1 MDRSEQLM
9 VRVRRAAILAGAGA
23 ASIGVAALAGHATER
38 PELSTWL
45 LGRGSLAA
53 GAAVGLVLVG
63 LGICLVAPQW
73 RRSWVRRSGLLPGIV
88 ATALGLVALFEEAFD
103 ADLVFDRPFE
113 ALQVLAEGRVPA
125 LTAGAFT
132 LGATALVLLALGG
145 RRRLLTAQGLA
156 LASLG
161 TACVGLTAQLY
172 GFDALRVGA
181 SPFSTVS
188 LPGLVGMLA
197 ASLGLLLARPEVG
210 ALRLVVDPTAGGAS
224 IRRLLPVT
232 AALVLT
238 LGALRVW
245 GEGRGFYAGALGS
258 AIFAVSSVFLIGA
271 LILWNALRLRDAELS
286 LLREQEIR
294 NERQRQFR
302 HAIVEAPIPIV
313 MFADDGEVLQVS
325 RMVEEI
331 TGHPMEDLPDLTA
344 WSRLVAGGGRGEGR
358 SLLTSLD
365 DFREIEV
372 RTAGGGRRI
381 WRIRTSSLGLL
392 PDDRNTFVTMGLD
405 LTDIRRADE
414 QKDEFLA
421 VLGHELR
428 NPLAA
433 LSSGLELQRHHDDLE
448 RRAGIHEMM
457 GRQVR
462 HLSRLLDDLLDVS
475 RISRGK
481 ITLQPEL
488 VSLNQAVERV
498 VEEHRGGPGAGEGP
512 RITLVMPPREIP
524 VFADP
529 TRLHQ
534 ILGNLLGNAV
544 KYTPEDGRIWVA
556 VERDEEGVAVR
567 VRDSGLGM
575 EQHEIDTVFEPFRQL
590 GSSDGRQRGG
600 LGLGLTLVRQLA
612 GLHGGSVTGASRGR
626 GHGSTFVLRLPVS
639 EEELPA
645 GRSAAAPAPEHISV
659 PEGEGVPLRVLVVD
673 DQREVADG
681 FAELLS
687 LSGYEVEAAYD
698 GESALALHERSRPD
712 VVFLDLD
719 LPDMDGRTL
728 ARRIRERRQ
737 RQPLLVAVSGFGGER
752 HFERSREA
760 GIDRH
765 LVKPVSM
772 PQVMDLL
779 RGAADPASASRD
791 SAHVRA

>member
-1 MDRSEQLM
+1 MSRSERLSQ
-9 VRVRRAAILAGAGA
+9 RVRLAAVLSGATA
-23 ASIGVAALAGHATER
+23 AVIGVVALLGRMLEM
-38 PELSTWL
+38 PELYTWL
-45 LGRGSLAA
+45 LGRGSLSS
-53 GAAVGLVLVG
+53 GAAVGLTLVG
-63 LGICLVAPQW
+63 LGICLVAPDW
-73 RRSWVRRSGLLPGIV
+73 KGPWVRRAGFVPGAV

-103 ADLVFDRPFE
+103 SDLVFDRPFE
-113 ALQVLAEGRVPA
+113 TLQVLAEGRVPA
-125 LTAGAFT
+125 LTAGALT

-145 RRRLLTAQGLA
+145 RLRLLIAQSLA
-156 LASLG
+156 LVALG
-161 TACVGLTAQLY
+161 VACVGLTGQLY
-172 GFDALRVGA
+172 GLDALLTGT

-224 IRRLLPVT
+224 LRRLLPFTVV
-232 AALVLT
+232 LVLV

-245 GEGRGFYAGALGS
+245 GQGRGFYGGALGS
-258 AIFAVSSVFLIGA
+258 AIFAVCTVFLIGA
-271 LILWNALRLRDAELS
+271 LIVWNALRLRDAELS

-302 HAIVEAPIPIV
+302 HAIVEAPIPIL
-313 MFADDGEVLQVS
+313 MFAENGEMLEVS

-331 TGHPMEDLPDLTA
+331 TGHPLEDVPDLAA
-344 WSRLVAGGGRGEGR
+344 WSRVIAGGVGGEGR

-372 RTAGGGRRI
+372 RTADGGRRI

-392 PDDRNTFVTMGLD
+392 PDNRNAFVTMGLD
-405 LTDIRRADE
+405 LTEIRRADE

-433 LSSGLELQRHHDDLE
+433 LSSGLELQRRHDDPE
-448 RRAGIHEMM
+448 RRSAVNEMM

-481 ITLQPEL
+481 IALQPE
-488 VSLNQAVERV
+488 VISLNQAVERV
-498 VEEHRGGPGAGEGP
+498 VEEHRGGPAGGGGP
-512 RITLVMPPREIP
+512 RISLVMPPRAVP
-524 VFADP
+524 VSADP

-544 KYTPEDGRIWVA
+544 KYTLADGRIWVT
-556 VERDEEGVAVR
+556 VERDQEGAVVR
-567 VRDSGLGM
+567 IRDSGVGM
-575 EQHEIDTVFEPFRQL
+575 DQHEIDTIFEPFRQL

-626 GHGSTFVLRLPVS
+626 GQGSTFVLRLPVA
-639 EEELPA
+639 EEEIQPGRALPELAPEPAATPA
-645 GRSAAAPAPEHISV
+645 GQEI
-659 PEGEGVPLRVLVVD
+659 PLRVLVVD

-698 GESALALHERSRPD
+698 GESALELHDRSRPD

-719 LPDMDGRTL
+719 LPDIDGRTV

-779 RGAADPASASRD
+779 RGAADAARAS
-791 SAHVRA
+791 